1 MENRRCCLRHTY
13 LAVKT
18 QADKS
23 FGGNQNWATG
33 YMMRKYGCGVVAM
46 GDVLI
51 YLGIHRLPCNTDLL
65 YGMLR
70 EDGCLSYPRYERYL
84 RKMNKRYLGIIPGF
98 GVPNFQ
104 LARAMN
110 RYFRHYRIDLRA
122 RWCLSSGKML
132 ERIQDSLSKDYPV
145 ILAIGQYRD
154 KKQKIGEPYE
164 TVSCHFDRLSA
175 HALLAEEK
183 ADSIPPGKRRLS
195 ACHRDKGSL
204 CGGHRYGER
213 LSADFF
219 LGKRIFYL
227 LEGISGIREKIQQ
240 LLGQQYLPDSGKEGE
255 EA

>member
-18 QADKS
+18 QAEKS

-145 ILAIGQYRD
+145 ILAIGQNIPFWRKKKLTLYR
-154 KKQKIGEPYE
+154 QENG
-164 TVSCHFDRLSA
+164 V
-175 HALLAEEK
+175 
-183 ADSIPPGKRRLS
+183 
-195 ACHRDKGSL
+195 
-204 CGGHRYGER
+204 
-213 LSADFF
+213 
-219 LGKRIFYL
+219 
-227 LEGISGIREKIQQ
+227 
-240 LLGQQYLPDSGKEGE
+240 YLPATETKAHYVVVTGMENGYLQISSWGKEYFISWKEYQEYGKKYSSFWASNICLIQE
-255 EA
+255 KKGKKHE

>member
-145 ILAIGQYRD
+145 ILAIGQNIPFWRKKKLTLYR
-154 KKQKIGEPYE
+154 QENG
-164 TVSCHFDRLSA
+164 V
-175 HALLAEEK
+175 
-183 ADSIPPGKRRLS
+183 
-195 ACHRDKGSL
+195 
-204 CGGHRYGER
+204 
-213 LSADFF
+213 
-219 LGKRIFYL
+219 
-227 LEGISGIREKIQQ
+227 
-240 LLGQQYLPDSGKEGE
+240 YLPATETKAHYVVVTGMENGYLQISSWGKEYFISWKEYQEYGKKYSSFWASNICLIQE
-255 EA
+255 NKGKKHE

>member
-33 YMMRKYGCGVVAM
+33 YMMRKFGCGVVAM

-145 ILAIGQYRD
+145 ILSIGQNIPFWRKKKLTLYR
-154 KKQKIGEPYE
+154 QENG
-164 TVSCHFDRLSA
+164 V
-175 HALLAEEK
+175 
-183 ADSIPPGKRRLS
+183 
-195 ACHRDKGSL
+195 
-204 CGGHRYGER
+204 
-213 LSADFF
+213 
-219 LGKRIFYL
+219 
-227 LEGISGIREKIQQ
+227 
-240 LLGQQYLPDSGKEGE
+240 YLPATETKAHYVVVTGMENGYLQISSWGKEYFISWKEYQEYGKKYSSFWASNICLIQE
-255 EA
+255 KKGKKHE

>member
-145 ILAIGQYRD
+145 ILAIGQNIPFWRKKKLTLYR
-154 KKQKIGEPYE
+154 QENG
-164 TVSCHFDRLSA
+164 V
-175 HALLAEEK
+175 
-183 ADSIPPGKRRLS
+183 
-195 ACHRDKGSL
+195 
-204 CGGHRYGER
+204 
-213 LSADFF
+213 
-219 LGKRIFYL
+219 
-227 LEGISGIREKIQQ
+227 
-240 LLGQQYLPDSGKEGE
+240 YLPATETKAHYVVVTGMKNGYLQISSWGKEYFISWKEYQEYGKKYSSFWASNICLIQE
-255 EA
+255 KKGKKHE

>member
-70 EDGCLSYPRYERYL
+70 EDGRLSYPRYERYL

-145 ILAIGQYRD
+145 ILAIGQNIPFWRKKKLTLYR
-154 KKQKIGEPYE
+154 QENG
-164 TVSCHFDRLSA
+164 V
-175 HALLAEEK
+175 
-183 ADSIPPGKRRLS
+183 
-195 ACHRDKGSL
+195 
-204 CGGHRYGER
+204 
-213 LSADFF
+213 
-219 LGKRIFYL
+219 
-227 LEGISGIREKIQQ
+227 
-240 LLGQQYLPDSGKEGE
+240 YLPATETKAHYVVVTGMENGYLQISSWGKEYFISWKEYQEYGKKYSSFWASNICLIQE
-255 EA
+255 KKGKKHE

>member
-51 YLGIHRLPCNTDLL
+51 YLGIHRLSCNTDLL

-145 ILAIGQYRD
+145 ILAIGQNIPFWRKKKLTLYR
-154 KKQKIGEPYE
+154 QENG
-164 TVSCHFDRLSA
+164 V
-175 HALLAEEK
+175 
-183 ADSIPPGKRRLS
+183 
-195 ACHRDKGSL
+195 
-204 CGGHRYGER
+204 
-213 LSADFF
+213 
-219 LGKRIFYL
+219 
-227 LEGISGIREKIQQ
+227 
-240 LLGQQYLPDSGKEGE
+240 YLPATETKAHYVVVTGMENGYLQISSWGKEYFISWQEYQEYGKKYSSFWASNICLIQE
-255 EA
+255 KKGKKHE

>member
-145 ILAIGQYRD
+145 ILAIGQNSPFWRKKKLTLYR
-154 KKQKIGEPYE
+154 QENG
-164 TVSCHFDRLSA
+164 V
-175 HALLAEEK
+175 
-183 ADSIPPGKRRLS
+183 
-195 ACHRDKGSL
+195 
-204 CGGHRYGER
+204 
-213 LSADFF
+213 
-219 LGKRIFYL
+219 
-227 LEGISGIREKIQQ
+227 
-240 LLGQQYLPDSGKEGE
+240 YLPATETKAHYVVVTGMENGYLQISSWGKEYFISWKEYQEYGKKYSSFWASNICLIQE
-255 EA
+255 KKGKKHE

>member
-33 YMMRKYGCGVVAM
+33 NMMRKYGCGVVAM

-145 ILAIGQYRD
+145 ILAIGQNIPFWRKKKLTLYR
-154 KKQKIGEPYE
+154 QENG
-164 TVSCHFDRLSA
+164 V
-175 HALLAEEK
+175 
-183 ADSIPPGKRRLS
+183 
-195 ACHRDKGSL
+195 
-204 CGGHRYGER
+204 
-213 LSADFF
+213 
-219 LGKRIFYL
+219 
-227 LEGISGIREKIQQ
+227 
-240 LLGQQYLPDSGKEGE
+240 YLPATETKAHYVVVTGMENGYLQISSWGKEYFISWKEYQEYGKKYSSFWASNICLIQE
-255 EA
+255 KKGKKHE

>member
-1 MENRRCCLRHTY
+1 MENRRCCQRHTY

-23 FGGNQNWATG
+23 FGGNQNWAAG

-145 ILAIGQYRD
+145 ILAIGQNIPFWRKKKLTLYR
-154 KKQKIGEPYE
+154 QENG
-164 TVSCHFDRLSA
+164 V
-175 HALLAEEK
+175 
-183 ADSIPPGKRRLS
+183 
-195 ACHRDKGSL
+195 
-204 CGGHRYGER
+204 
-213 LSADFF
+213 
-219 LGKRIFYL
+219 
-227 LEGISGIREKIQQ
+227 
-240 LLGQQYLPDSGKEGE
+240 YLPATETKAHYVVVTGMENGYLQISSWGKEYFISWKEYQEYGKKYSSFWASNICLIQE
-255 EA
+255 KKGKKHE

>member
-1 MENRRCCLRHTY
+1 MVNRRCCLRHTY

-145 ILAIGQYRD
+145 ILAIGQNIPFWRKKKLTLYR
-154 KKQKIGEPYE
+154 QENG
-164 TVSCHFDRLSA
+164 V
-175 HALLAEEK
+175 
-183 ADSIPPGKRRLS
+183 
-195 ACHRDKGSL
+195 
-204 CGGHRYGER
+204 
-213 LSADFF
+213 
-219 LGKRIFYL
+219 
-227 LEGISGIREKIQQ
+227 
-240 LLGQQYLPDSGKEGE
+240 YLPATETKAHYVVVTGMENGYLQISSWGKEYFISWKEYQEYGKKYSSFWASNICLIQE
-255 EA
+255 KKGKKHE

>member
-145 ILAIGQYRD
+145 ILAIGQNIPFWRKKKLTLYR
-154 KKQKIGEPYE
+154 QENG
-164 TVSCHFDRLSA
+164 V
-175 HALLAEEK
+175 
-183 ADSIPPGKRRLS
+183 
-195 ACHRDKGSL
+195 
-204 CGGHRYGER
+204 
-213 LSADFF
+213 
-219 LGKRIFYL
+219 
-227 LEGISGIREKIQQ
+227 
-240 LLGQQYLPDSGKEGE
+240 YLPAIETKAHYVVVTGMENGYLQISSWGKEYFISWKEYQEYGRKYSSFWASNICLIQE
-255 EA
+255 KKGKKHE

>member
-33 YMMRKYGCGVVAM
+33 YMMRKFGCGVVAM

-145 ILAIGQYRD
+145 ILAIGQNIPFWRKKKLTLYR
-154 KKQKIGEPYE
+154 QENG
-164 TVSCHFDRLSA
+164 V
-175 HALLAEEK
+175 
-183 ADSIPPGKRRLS
+183 
-195 ACHRDKGSL
+195 
-204 CGGHRYGER
+204 
-213 LSADFF
+213 
-219 LGKRIFYL
+219 
-227 LEGISGIREKIQQ
+227 
-240 LLGQQYLPDSGKEGE
+240 YLPATETKAHYVVVTGMENGYLQISSWGKEYFISWKEYQEYGKKYSSFWASNICLIQE
-255 EA
+255 KKGKKHE

>member
-122 RWCLSSGKML
+122 RWCLSSGRML

-145 ILAIGQYRD
+145 ILAIGQNIPFWRKKKLTLYR
-154 KKQKIGEPYE
+154 QENG
-164 TVSCHFDRLSA
+164 V
-175 HALLAEEK
+175 
-183 ADSIPPGKRRLS
+183 
-195 ACHRDKGSL
+195 
-204 CGGHRYGER
+204 
-213 LSADFF
+213 
-219 LGKRIFYL
+219 
-227 LEGISGIREKIQQ
+227 
-240 LLGQQYLPDSGKEGE
+240 YLPATETKAHYVVVTGMENGYLQISSWGKEYFISWKEYQEYGKKYSSFWASNICLIQE
-255 EA
+255 KKGKKHE

>member
-145 ILAIGQYRD
+145 ILAIGQNIPFWRKKKLTLYR
-154 KKQKIGEPYE
+154 QEN
-164 TVSCHFDRLSA
+164 
-175 HALLAEEK
+175 
-183 ADSIPPGKRRLS
+183 SI
-195 ACHRDKGSL
+195 
-204 CGGHRYGER
+204 
-213 LSADFF
+213 
-219 LGKRIFYL
+219 
-227 LEGISGIREKIQQ
+227 
-240 LLGQQYLPDSGKEGE
+240 YLPATETKAHYVVVTGMENGYLQISSWGKEYFISWKEYQEYGKKYSSFWASNICLIQE
-255 EA
+255 KKGKKHE

>member
-145 ILAIGQYRD
+145 ILAIGQNIPFWRKKKLTLYR
-154 KKQKIGEPYE
+154 QENG
-164 TVSCHFDRLSA
+164 V
-175 HALLAEEK
+175 
-183 ADSIPPGKRRLS
+183 
-195 ACHRDKGSL
+195 
-204 CGGHRYGER
+204 
-213 LSADFF
+213 
-219 LGKRIFYL
+219 
-227 LEGISGIREKIQQ
+227 
-240 LLGQQYLPDSGKEGE
+240 YLPATETKAHYVVVTGMENGYLQISSWGKEYFISWKEYQEYGKKYSSFWASNICRIQE
-255 EA
+255 KMGKKHE

>member
-51 YLGIHRLPCNTDLL
+51 YLGIHQLPCNTDLL

-145 ILAIGQYRD
+145 ILAIGQNIPFWRKKKLTLYR
-154 KKQKIGEPYE
+154 QENG
-164 TVSCHFDRLSA
+164 V
-175 HALLAEEK
+175 
-183 ADSIPPGKRRLS
+183 
-195 ACHRDKGSL
+195 
-204 CGGHRYGER
+204 
-213 LSADFF
+213 
-219 LGKRIFYL
+219 
-227 LEGISGIREKIQQ
+227 
-240 LLGQQYLPDSGKEGE
+240 YLPATETKAHYVVVTGMENGYLQISSWGKEYFISWKEYQEYGKKYSSFWASNICLIQE
-255 EA
+255 KKGKKHE

>member
-70 EDGCLSYPRYERYL
+70 ENGCLSYPRYERYL

-145 ILAIGQYRD
+145 ILAIGQNIPFWRKKKLTLYR
-154 KKQKIGEPYE
+154 QENG
-164 TVSCHFDRLSA
+164 V
-175 HALLAEEK
+175 
-183 ADSIPPGKRRLS
+183 
-195 ACHRDKGSL
+195 
-204 CGGHRYGER
+204 
-213 LSADFF
+213 
-219 LGKRIFYL
+219 
-227 LEGISGIREKIQQ
+227 
-240 LLGQQYLPDSGKEGE
+240 YLPATETKAHYVVVTGMENGYLQISSWGKEYFISWKEYQEYGKKYSSFWASNICLIQE
-255 EA
+255 KKGKKHE

>member
-46 GDVLI
+46 GDVLM

-145 ILAIGQYRD
+145 ILAIGQNIPFWRKKKLTLYR
-154 KKQKIGEPYE
+154 QENG
-164 TVSCHFDRLSA
+164 V
-175 HALLAEEK
+175 
-183 ADSIPPGKRRLS
+183 
-195 ACHRDKGSL
+195 
-204 CGGHRYGER
+204 
-213 LSADFF
+213 
-219 LGKRIFYL
+219 
-227 LEGISGIREKIQQ
+227 
-240 LLGQQYLPDSGKEGE
+240 YLPATETKAHYVVVTGMENGYLQISSWGKEYFISWKEYQEYGKKYSSFWASNICLIQE
-255 EA
+255 KKGKKHE

>member
-145 ILAIGQYRD
+145 ILAIGQNIPFWRKKKLTLYR
-154 KKQKIGEPYE
+154 QENG
-164 TVSCHFDRLSA
+164 V
-175 HALLAEEK
+175 
-183 ADSIPPGKRRLS
+183 
-195 ACHRDKGSL
+195 
-204 CGGHRYGER
+204 
-213 LSADFF
+213 
-219 LGKRIFYL
+219 
-227 LEGISGIREKIQQ
+227 
-240 LLGQQYLPDSGKEGE
+240 YLPATETKAHYVVVTGMENRYLQISSWGKEYFISRKEYQEYGKKYSSFWASNNCMIQE
-255 EA
+255 KKGKKHE

>member
-145 ILAIGQYRD
+145 IHAIGQNIPFWRKKKLTLYR
-154 KKQKIGEPYE
+154 QENG
-164 TVSCHFDRLSA
+164 V
-175 HALLAEEK
+175 
-183 ADSIPPGKRRLS
+183 
-195 ACHRDKGSL
+195 
-204 CGGHRYGER
+204 
-213 LSADFF
+213 
-219 LGKRIFYL
+219 
-227 LEGISGIREKIQQ
+227 
-240 LLGQQYLPDSGKEGE
+240 YLPATETKAHYVVVTGMENGYLQISSWGKEYFISWKEYQEYGKKYSSFWASNICLIQE
-255 EA
+255 KKGKKHE

>member
-33 YMMRKYGCGVVAM
+33 YMMRKYGCGGVAL

-145 ILAIGQYRD
+145 ILAIGQNIPFWRKKKLTLYR
-154 KKQKIGEPYE
+154 QENG
-164 TVSCHFDRLSA
+164 V
-175 HALLAEEK
+175 
-183 ADSIPPGKRRLS
+183 
-195 ACHRDKGSL
+195 
-204 CGGHRYGER
+204 
-213 LSADFF
+213 
-219 LGKRIFYL
+219 
-227 LEGISGIREKIQQ
+227 
-240 LLGQQYLPDSGKEGE
+240 YLPATETKAHYVVVTGMENGYLQISSWGKEYFISWKEYQEYGKKYSSFWASNICLIQE
-255 EA
+255 KKGKKHE

>member
-145 ILAIGQYRD
+145 ILAIGQNH
-154 KKQKIGEPYE
+154 
-164 TVSCHFDRLSA
+164 SF
-175 HALLAEEK
+175 LAEEK

-213 LSADFF
+213 LSTDFF

>member
-1 MENRRCCLRHTY
+1 MEKRRCCLRHTY
-13 LAVKT
+13 LSVKT
-18 QADKS
+18 QADNS

-145 ILAIGQYRD
+145 ILAIGQNIPFWRKKKLTLYR
-154 KKQKIGEPYE
+154 QENG
-164 TVSCHFDRLSA
+164 V
-175 HALLAEEK
+175 
-183 ADSIPPGKRRLS
+183 
-195 ACHRDKGSL
+195 
-204 CGGHRYGER
+204 
-213 LSADFF
+213 
-219 LGKRIFYL
+219 
-227 LEGISGIREKIQQ
+227 
-240 LLGQQYLPDSGKEGE
+240 YLPATETKAHYVVVTGMENGYLQISSWGKEYFISWKEYQEYGKKYSSFWASNICLIQE
-255 EA
+255 KKGKKHE

>member
-145 ILAIGQYRD
+145 ILAIGQNIPFWRKKKLTLYR
-154 KKQKIGEPYE
+154 QENG
-164 TVSCHFDRLSA
+164 V
-175 HALLAEEK
+175 
-183 ADSIPPGKRRLS
+183 
-195 ACHRDKGSL
+195 
-204 CGGHRYGER
+204 
-213 LSADFF
+213 
-219 LGKRIFYL
+219 
-227 LEGISGIREKIQQ
+227 
-240 LLGQQYLPDSGKEGE
+240 YLPATETKAHYVVVTGIENGYLQISSWGKEYFISWKEYQEYGKKYSSFWASNICLIQE
-255 EA
+255 KKGKKHE

>member
-51 YLGIHRLPCNTDLL
+51 YLGIHRLPCNMDLL

-145 ILAIGQYRD
+145 ILAIGQNIPFWRKKKLTLYR
-154 KKQKIGEPYE
+154 QENG
-164 TVSCHFDRLSA
+164 V
-175 HALLAEEK
+175 
-183 ADSIPPGKRRLS
+183 
-195 ACHRDKGSL
+195 
-204 CGGHRYGER
+204 
-213 LSADFF
+213 
-219 LGKRIFYL
+219 
-227 LEGISGIREKIQQ
+227 
-240 LLGQQYLPDSGKEGE
+240 YLPATETKAHYVVVTGMENGYLQISSWGKEYFISWKEYQEYGKKYSSFWASNICLIQE
-255 EA
+255 KKGKKHE

>member
-1 MENRRCCLRHTY
+1 MDNRRCCLRHTY

-145 ILAIGQYRD
+145 ILAIGQNIPFWRKKKLTLYR
-154 KKQKIGEPYE
+154 QENG
-164 TVSCHFDRLSA
+164 V
-175 HALLAEEK
+175 
-183 ADSIPPGKRRLS
+183 
-195 ACHRDKGSL
+195 
-204 CGGHRYGER
+204 
-213 LSADFF
+213 
-219 LGKRIFYL
+219 
-227 LEGISGIREKIQQ
+227 
-240 LLGQQYLPDSGKEGE
+240 YLPATETKAHYVVVTGMENGYLQISSWGKEYFISWKEYQEYGKKYSSFWASNICLIQE
-255 EA
+255 KKGKKHE